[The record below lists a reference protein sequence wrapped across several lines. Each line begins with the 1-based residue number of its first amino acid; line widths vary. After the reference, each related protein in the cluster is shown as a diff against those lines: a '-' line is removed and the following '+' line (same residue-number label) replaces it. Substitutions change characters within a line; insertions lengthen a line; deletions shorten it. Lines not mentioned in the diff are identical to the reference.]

1 MFLPGK
7 LMILGAFF
15 FPTPP
20 RCVSHG
26 GLKDLDCSGNGLG
39 DNGAAEV
46 VEVRGPFL
54 WEGRSG
60 QVAIFQHAVCMLQ
73 GGP

>member
-1 MFLPGK
+1 M
-7 LMILGAFF
+7 
-15 FPTPP
+15 
-20 RCVSHG
+20 SHG

-54 WEGRSG
+54 WEGRRSG
-60 QVAIFQHAVCMLQ
+60 QVAVFQHAVRMLQ

>member
-1 MFLPGK
+1 M
-7 LMILGAFF
+7 
-15 FPTPP
+15 
-20 RCVSHG
+20 SHG

-54 WEGRSG
+54 WEEEG
-60 QVAIFQHAVCMLQ
+60 QVRWQSARLFVCYKV
-73 GGP
+73 GPKPRS